1 MELRI
6 DHLGMSGLR
15 LLLDGEPLRVDPPAP
30 SLEPA
35 LLTWTEAER
44 VAGAGPG
51 SGRVLAP
58 PAVLSWL
65 GRPGI
70 ALRPGV
76 PLELG
81 ALTLTVRPYQPIPYA
96 TPAEAWRKTC
106 IALRHPHRAARRLSF
121 TLRRPRV
128 DPVCVRLDWKGVR
141 IALCQQ
147 ALHRFVQDD
156 DLEDILGFF
165 QGADVALASPDFEDE
180 HACGELLGRLGA
192 PQLVLVDSIGPVRR
206 MLGLPTRPLDRS
218 QVAGAA
224 GAALLE
230 DGGTVVLQVGS

>member
-15 LLLDGEPLRVDPPAP
+15 LLLDGEPLRVDPPAA
-30 SLEPA
+30 SREPA

-70 ALRPGV
+70 ALTPRTPV
-76 PLELG
+76 QLG
-81 ALTLTVRPYQPIPYA
+81 DLTLAVRPYRPIPYA
-96 TPAEAWRKTC
+96 TPAEAWRKTR
-106 IALRHPHRAARRLSF
+106 IALAHPGRAARRLAF
-121 TLRRPRV
+121 TLRRPPV

-156 DLEDILGFF
+156 EAEAIFAFF
-165 QGADVALASPDFEDE
+165 HGADVALASPDFEDE
-180 HACGELLGRLGA
+180 QACGELLGRLGA
-192 PQLVLVDSIGPVRR
+192 AQLVLVDSIGPVRR
-206 MLGLPTRPLDRS
+206 MLGLPTRPLHCS

-224 GAALLE
+224 AARLLE
-230 DGGTVVLQVGS
+230 DGGRVCLQVGA

>member
-15 LLLDGEPLRVDPPAP
+15 LLLDGEPLRVDPPVP
-30 SLEPA
+30 SIEPA

-58 PAVLSWL
+58 PEVLSWL
-65 GRPGI
+65 DRPGI
-70 ALRPGV
+70 AVAPGEPV
-76 PLELG
+76 RLG
-81 ALTLTVRPYQPIPYA
+81 DLTIAVRPYPPIPYA
-96 TPAEAWRKTC
+96 TPAEAWRKTR
-106 IALRHPHRAARRLSF
+106 IALGHPRRAARRLAF

-147 ALHRFVQDD
+147 ALHRFVQDVD
-156 DLEDILGFF
+156 AEGIFEFF
-165 QGADVALASPDFEDE
+165 EGADLALASPDFEDE
-180 HACGELLGRLGA
+180 VACGELLGRLGA
-192 PQLVLVDSIGPVRR
+192 AQLVLVDSIGPVRR

-218 QVAGAA
+218 QVGGAA
-224 GAALLE
+224 RAALLE
-230 DGGTVVLQVGS
+230 DGGTVTLEVGR